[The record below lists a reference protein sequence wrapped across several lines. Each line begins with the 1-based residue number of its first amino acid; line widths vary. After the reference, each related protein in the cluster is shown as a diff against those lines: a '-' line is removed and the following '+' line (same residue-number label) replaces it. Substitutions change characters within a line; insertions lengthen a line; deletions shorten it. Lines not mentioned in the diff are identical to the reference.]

1 MTREQF
7 TREIE
12 TKAAGMIKFSSNELE
27 TCGVVQFAS
36 EHVML
41 LTPDSVRNFPPEGAF
56 KINYNEIL
64 GVEVK
69 DGSVTIKTD
78 RREWNCKIA

>member
-12 TKAAGMIKFSSNELE
+12 TKAAANIKFMNGELA
-27 TCGVVQFAS
+27 VDIVQFNS

-69 DGSVTIKTD
+69 DGSITIKTD